1 MLNVYE
7 EIAGLAKIR
16 KDYHTPVPHCETA
29 AMRAITAN
37 GRFGALLR

>member
-1 MLNVYE
+1 MLNVSE

-16 KDYHTPVPHCETA
+16 KDYHTSIWHCDTGT
-29 AMRAITAN
+29 MRATTAN

>member
-16 KDYHTPVPHCETA
+16 KVYHTSVSHCDTGT
-29 AMRAITAN
+29 MRATTAN
-37 GRFGALLR
+37 GRFGVLYG